1 MSDMLRVAQLL
12 DRIARRVNAGCE
24 KLPEG
29 GMRDNCEKKVEEGK
43 GKTANLPLTNHDK
56 VFGAGPIEARAFS
69 QDAAGGSQ
77 TQPIVRGKTE
87 QDCVDRFRDYQA
99 GLLTRHMIHPNMQ
112 VRLFNTKT
120 GVWGKVLQG
129 RTTPLPSFRF
139 NIPVGPIGVAD
150 IAKRLRDAGI
160 NAIAGTEHVHG
171 IIAAEDEQ
179 DAADKLNK
187 AISWRS
193 SFISDRDIGKVIQKY
208 AAKADK
214 KVTGKKL
221 DSLISSTYYKHGD
234 RVQIDMMSIPKIY
247 REAEKAYN
255 EAATHAEGVEAVDKA
270 MVAAIAKYRV

>member
-1 MSDMLRVAQLL
+1 MSDLRKQVIKLASEKPELRGHLL
-12 DRIARRVNAGCE
+12 PLLRQAGCE
-24 KLPEG
+24 KLPDG

-43 GKTANLPLTNHDK
+43 DKKASLPLTNHDK
-56 VFGAGPIEARAFS
+56 IFGAGPFEARAFS
-69 QDAAGGSQ
+69 QDVAGGSQ
-77 TQPIVRGKTE
+77 THTIVRGKTE

-139 NIPVGPIGVAD
+139 NLPVGPIGVAD

-160 NAIAGTEHVHG
+160 NAVAGTEHVHG
-171 IIAAEDEQ
+171 IIAAEDEL
-179 DAADKLNK
+179 DAAAKLNK

-193 SFISDRDIGKVIQKY
+193 SFISDREIGRVIQRMA
-208 AAKADK
+208 AAKVDK

-221 DSLISSTYYKHGD
+221 DSLISST
-234 RVQIDMMSIPKIY
+234 
-247 REAEKAYN
+247 
-255 EAATHAEGVEAVDKA
+255 
-270 MVAAIAKYRV
+270 

>member
-1 MSDMLRVAQLL
+1 MSDLRKSVIKLASENPNLRAHLL
-12 DRIARRVNAGCE
+12 PLLRQAGCE

-77 TQPIVRGKTE
+77 THTIVRGKTE

-99 GLLTRHMIHPNMQ
+99 GLLTKHMIHPNMQ

-139 NIPVGPIGVAD
+139 NVPVGPIGVAD

-160 NAIAGTEHVHG
+160 NAVAGTEHVHG

-179 DAADKLNK
+179 DAASKLNK
-187 AISWRS
+187 AVSWRS
-193 SFISDRDIGKVIQKY
+193 SFIADREIGKVIQRMA
-208 AAKADK
+208 AAK
-214 KVTGKKL
+214 
-221 DSLISSTYYKHGD
+221 D
-234 RVQIDMMSIPKIY
+234 RV
-247 REAEKAYN
+247 
-255 EAATHAEGVEAVDKA
+255 
-270 MVAAIAKYRV
+270 